1 MIPMTSGNDFGVFMF
16 AAFGVK
22 SIPVAIAVIFTH
34 SLIEPLKLFFFSIKN
49 KNLFIKVFLTIIF

>member
-22 SIPVAIAVIFTH
+22 SIPVAIVVIFTH
-34 SLIEPLKLFFFSIKN
+34 SLIEPLKAFFFQLKTKIC
-49 KNLFIKVFLTIIF
+49 L